1 MARAIF
7 GTSPINEKKCI
18 FSEMDKVKFG
28 ISSRVLFDKITFS
41 YIVSSIVKPFP
52 LIVIGRLSKSFL
64 KMKFCFF
71 LEEKLTNST
80 KEKQTCD
87 GKRLFKIY
95 IEV

>member
-18 FSEMDKVKFG
+18 FSEIDKVKIG
-28 ISSRVLFDKITFS
+28 ISPRVLFEKITFS
-41 YIVSSIVKPFP
+41 DIVSVIVKPFS

-71 LEEKLTNST
+71 LDEKWTNTT
-80 KEKQTCD
+80 KEKQACD

-95 IEV
+95 VEV